1 MKKYL
6 QACSLLILLFAVI
19 GCGDKTPAETAQA
32 SPGSGKA
39 PIFRVLSPL
48 EAQDL
53 IKTRKDLVLVD
64 VRSPQ
69 EQRYEGSI
77 AGSELIPLGEL
88 ARGKKTLPTGH
99 PLLLICAVG
108 GRSFAVGK
116 YFSGKEYLEIYSLE
130 GGISAWKAAGL
141 PLQRR

>member
-6 QACSLLILLFAVI
+6 QACSLLILLFAAI
-19 GCGDKTPAETAQA
+19 ACGDRNPAAKTQT

-39 PIFRVLSPL
+39 PIFRTLSPL
-48 EAQDL
+48 EARDL

-69 EQRYEGSI
+69 ELCEGSI
-77 AGSELIPLGEL
+77 AGSQLMPLGEL
-88 ARGKKTLPTGH
+88 ARGRMSLPTGH
-99 PLLLICAVG
+99 PLLLICAIG

-116 YFSGKEYLEIYSLE
+116 YFSGKGYGEIYSLA

-141 PLQRR
+141 PLQPR